1 MKEKYRVFI
10 IIYGALLAGIVFATA
25 LSITIDWNNL
35 FNIPE
40 EQLLYLLVPVAA
52 IIGSEVMFR
61 VSMKKLE
68 LSEDENTRT
77 GVYQTSNIIRWAI
90 LEGAAFYS
98 IMSPEDIP
106 QINIVIIITY
116 YMVIFPG
123 FNKFKEIISPI

>member
-1 MKEKYRVFI
+1 M
-10 IIYGALLAGIVFATA
+10 AGIVFATA